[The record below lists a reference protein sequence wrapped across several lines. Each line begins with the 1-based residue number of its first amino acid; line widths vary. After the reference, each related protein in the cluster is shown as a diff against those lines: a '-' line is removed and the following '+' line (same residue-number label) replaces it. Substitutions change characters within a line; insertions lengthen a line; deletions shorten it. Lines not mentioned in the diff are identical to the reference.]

1 MEYNSTYKDYD
12 YPQNLFVEIMGETA
26 LPDYDAETAGEKLD
40 AMIATLPERM
50 QTAIIQRYRCRLSY
64 QKIGNLLGVSNVSC
78 RVVVLKAIRLL
89 RHPMRRKLLF
99 PQSPSEKQT

>member
-12 YPQNLFVEIMGETA
+12 YPQNLLVEIMGENA
-26 LPDYDAETAGEKLD
+26 LSDYDAATAGEKLD

-50 QTAIIQRYRCRLSY
+50 QTAIEQRYRYRQTY
-64 QKIGNLLGVSNVSC
+64 QNIGNLLGISNVSC
-78 RVVVLKAIRLL
+78 RTVVQKAIRLL
-89 RHPMRRKLLF
+89 RHPTKRKLLF